1 MLFTAKFDKEEALCI
16 VDTIADVSKA
26 FDHHI
31 PYEEI
36 DKVKKSIREGKDE
49 EEVFYPLSGMTI
61 TTKGTSAIIELEPY
75 LANEITKL
83 TGSILCSCAPMYIN
97 LRGLIGSTISLMK
110 GHYKNVRSQVS
121 TFMKKHRAE
130 YQYAATDIDY
140 PELDLKY
147 VVILKKNGTNVTID
161 RISCFGKEYDYSFLS
176 QIVINTIDRDVESG
190 IITFTTKEKAIE
202 LYDQL
207 VDYIIFKHD
216 EEEDDPNG
224 EDDNIHDETDN
235 TPIIDDDNDHAV
247 TEESNDEVTEEDYEI
262 SEGEAS
268 EAAKSAYEQDYT
280 WYHTLKMEAYFGTT
294 VLAIVRAKW
303 GSGKLNSVFVK
314 EYTIL
319 SGPDMKVT
327 DIRTMARERLLSE
340 DYDPSE
346 SFNDYD
352 DAYQEYQKQL
362 EAAKSSEN
370 SEDEE
375 DD

>member
-26 FDHHI
+26 FDHRI

-36 DKVKKSIREGKDE
+36 DKVKKSIREGKEE

-61 TTKGTSAIIELEPY
+61 TTKGASAVIELEPY

-110 GHYKNVRSQVS
+110 GHYKDLKSQVS

-140 PELDLKY
+140 PELGLKY

-216 EEEDDPNG
+216 EEEDDPV
-224 EDDNIHDETDN
+224 DDAAHGTDETD
-235 TPIIDDDNDHAV
+235 TSTSDEDIDK
-247 TEESNDEVTEEDYEI
+247 EVTEDDFET
-262 SEGEAS
+262 SESEAS
-268 EAAKSAYEQDYT
+268 DAAKGGYEQDCT
-280 WYHTLKMEAYFGTT
+280 WYHTLMMEGYFGTT
-294 VLAIVRAKW
+294 ILAVVRSKW

-314 EYTIL
+314 DYTIL

-346 SFNDYD
+346 SFNNYD

-362 EAAKSSEN
+362 EASKSSEN
-370 SEDEE
+370 TEEIEE

>member
-1 MLFTAKFDKEEALCI
+1 MLFTAKLDKEEALCI

-36 DKVKKSIREGKDE
+36 DKVKKSIREGKDG

-110 GHYKNVRSQVS
+110 GHYKDVRSQVS

-216 EEEDDPNG
+216 EEEDDPVA
-224 EDDNIHDETDN
+224 DNAHEPDETD
-235 TPIIDDDNDHAV
+235 TPTD
-247 TEESNDEVTEEDYEI
+247 TEKATEEDYEI

-280 WYHTLKMEAYFGTT
+280 WYHTLMMEGYFGTT
-294 VLAIVRAKW
+294 ILAVVRSKW

-346 SFNDYD
+346 SFNNYD